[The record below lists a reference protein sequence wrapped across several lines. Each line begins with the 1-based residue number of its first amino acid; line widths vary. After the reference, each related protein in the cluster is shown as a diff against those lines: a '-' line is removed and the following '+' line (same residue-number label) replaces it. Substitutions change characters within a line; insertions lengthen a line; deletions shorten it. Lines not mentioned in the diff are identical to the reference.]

1 MFERIHH
8 VSILASS
15 EKSIEFYEKL
25 GFEVSFRKNRK
36 NDSIILLD
44 GYGMQIEMFIDPS
57 HPKRANNPE
66 NLGLRHFALK
76 TESIERTISELDKKG
91 IECGQVGLDWTGVKY
106 CYTEDPDG
114 LPIELHE

>member
-1 MFERIHH
+1 MITGIHH

-25 GFEVSFRKNRK
+25 GFEVTFRKDRA
-36 NDSIILLD
+36 NDIIVLMD
-44 GYGMQIEMFIDPS
+44 GYGMQIEMFIDAS
-57 HPKRANNPE
+57 HPERASEPE

-76 TESIERTISELDKKG
+76 VNNIEETIEELANKN
-91 IECGQVGLDWTGVKY
+91 IICGEIGKDWTGIKY

>member
-1 MFERIHH
+1 MIHGIHH

-15 EKSIEFYEKL
+15 EKSIEFYENL
-25 GFEVSFRKNRK
+25 GFEVIFRKDRAT
-36 NDSIILLD
+36 DIIVLMD
-44 GYGMQIEMFIDPS
+44 GYGMQIEMFIDPK
-57 HPKRANNPE
+57 HPAHANNPE

-76 TESIERTISELDKKG
+76 TSSIEETVHKLEGKG
-91 IECGQVGLDWTGVKY
+91 IHCGTIGNDWTGVRY

>member
-1 MFERIHH
+1 MINGIHH

-25 GFEVSFRKNRK
+25 GFEVSFRKDRK
-36 NDSIILLD
+36 NDSIAIMD
-44 GYGMQIEMFIDPS
+44 GYGIQIEMFIDAS
-57 HPKRANNPE
+57 HPKRASAPE

-76 TESIERTISELDKKG
+76 VSDIEGTIIELAERG
-91 IECGQVGLDWTGVKY
+91 VSCGETGLDWTGVKY